1 MASPRVRKPEIHE
14 VKTTGSLCDANSGYG
29 ALRCNPYGGCP
40 GASSNCAPNVV
51 WSGTPN
57 GSNYN
62 YGNLNRVHLTPPQ
75 GTTPIL
81 PTLMVC
87 AVSWIWNYK
96 NLKKIFTF
104 LPYIQ
109 LFKYYWNWKLTL
121 RVSWLTGFGRMGIQ
135 IVSGVIL
142 MIQHCSLIQAI
153 IVRQSLCCQTKLPVF
168 ILGTAAQWKQNK
180 PCSATLTAAARAQQ
194 AVQIGLTTA
203 TRTWFGQAL
212 QLTAATTCLHCRMVV

>member
-1 MASPRVRKPEIHE
+1 MKSWELKISGQRRLNPQVCSATVLQVAAPCSATLTAAARAQAAIAPRTSYGQARLTAVTI
-14 VKTTGSLCDANSGYG
+14 TTETWI
-29 ALRCNPYGGCP
+29 
-40 GASSNCAPNVV
+40 VV
-51 WSGTPN
+51 
-57 GSNYN
+57 
-62 YGNLNRVHLTPPQ
+62 HFTPPQ